1 MIVTRVSV
9 IPPASVYR
17 RTAKANERYMEER
30 LWQRALSRL
39 DGPRPEPARS
49 PEKIE
54 KKERR
59 SFRKVLGAI
68 RNGLGRYVDIYA

>member
-1 MIVTRVSV
+1 MITTRVSIV
-9 IPPASVYR
+9 QPASVYR

-39 DGPRPEPARS
+39 EGPAQEP
-49 PEKIE
+49 P

-59 SFRKVLGAI
+59 RTFRKVLGVI
-68 RNGLGRYVDIYA
+68 KNGLGRYVDIYA